1 MTNIQKRA
9 SAVPGNEI
17 IKLHVFWQNEFISI
31 NSYSTTCDI
40 DYISSLVFRNTCVKI
55 LHKPNASQFTFV

>member
-17 IKLHVFWQNEFISI
+17 IKLFWQNEFISI

-55 LHKPNASQFTFV
+55 LHKPNASQSTFV